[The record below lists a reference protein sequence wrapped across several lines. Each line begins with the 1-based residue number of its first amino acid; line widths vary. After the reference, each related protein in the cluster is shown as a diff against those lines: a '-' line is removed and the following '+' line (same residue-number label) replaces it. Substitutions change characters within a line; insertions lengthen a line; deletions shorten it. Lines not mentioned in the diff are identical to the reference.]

1 MNTNLAERL
10 GCESE
15 ETTKERRERLYAAYE
30 QHKAMRRL
38 ARLGCMW
45 LSGVAF
51 ALAVIAGYAQMTD
64 AAVVVSGVC
73 LICGFTGVCL

>member
-10 GCESE
+10 EYETE

-30 QHKAMRRL
+30 QRKAMRRL

-51 ALAVIAGYAQMTD
+51 ALAVIAGYAQLTD
-64 AAVVVSGVC
+64 AAIVTSGVC
-73 LICGFTGVCL
+73 MICGFTGVCL